1 MNCSLIRISTLFA
14 IALTLAACGGGSSN
28 SGSGNS
34 GTDSSPQITLLGK
47 NGMTIVVGGSFTD
60 PGAAATDAE
69 DGDLAA
75 SIITTSDLDTATVGN
90 YTITYSVTDSANN
103 TSAVVRNVYV
113 VDAGSSTIPLVSGCA
128 LDRAGALAAA
138 ASSNPYS
145 YNGTINMGPNL
156 TPVVYWEAAFPFVD
170 LRRQSDR
177 STRDLG
183 SWWVK
188 YTTIADSGATLDAN
202 GNVVSLSAGEVDK
215 ILISSAD
222 CVYGGD
228 YVVLWDPTKSPSV
241 RLTTS
246 GGVGTLTLKTD
257 DAVNGRR
264 VYTWDIPTDL
274 LPTDYQSAGLWV
286 AIDAPI
292 TGDVDY
298 HVLLPGTETDYLA
311 GNLFNPHFLEDLQG
325 SKVLRF
331 MNWLG
336 TNESTVVDVADLPNT
351 NTHTWAASAVGGG
364 GVPYGVTMQLT
375 KAVNVPVAWIN
386 VPIQATDATI
396 TEIARQVYAQWQPG
410 ITVYVELS
418 NEVWNT
424 IFSDTTYA
432 TDQGAILFPT
442 LTGRHAMST
451 WLAQRSIEMKN
462 IFKTEF
468 GVDAAA
474 VKLVIAG
481 QLFSSSYVH
490 PTDPDLC
497 YLNCRL
503 SNQYNDIAN
512 EIDVYA
518 VAPYVPGKLQG
529 ATYADANDVANW
541 TDAQFFTHLNADP
554 DSTNQGDVESVVLQ
568 ILEKKNLI
576 ATLTGRTD
584 IEYTAYEFGQHL
596 TAGHAPDS
604 DLDIRYKAFQ
614 STPEMGTLYYNLI
627 QGMIDGGM
635 TLSASFNLH
644 GRHNRGGYW
653 GDKQGIAG
661 SIVPRKQAVDAAK

>member
-1 MNCSLIRISTLFA
+1 MRQTQGEGVAWEYVIE
-14 IALTLAACGGGSSN
+14 LANQS
-28 SGSGNS
+28 
-34 GTDSSPQITLLGK
+34 GK
-47 NGMTIVVGGSFTD
+47 NI
-60 PGAAATDAE
+60 
-69 DGDLAA
+69 
-75 SIITTSDLDTATVGN
+75 
-90 YTITYSVTDSANN
+90 
-103 TSAVVRNVYV
+103 
-113 VDAGSSTIPLVSGCA
+113 
-128 LDRAGALAAA
+128 
-138 ASSNPYS
+138 
-145 YNGTINMGPNL
+145 
-156 TPVVYWEAAFPFVD
+156 
-170 LRRQSDR
+170 
-177 STRDLG
+177 
-183 SWWVK
+183 
-188 YTTIADSGATLDAN
+188 
-202 GNVVSLSAGEVDK
+202 
-215 ILISSAD
+215 
-222 CVYGGD
+222 
-228 YVVLWDPTKSPSV
+228 
-241 RLTTS
+241 
-246 GGVGTLTLKTD
+246 
-257 DAVNGRR
+257 
-264 VYTWDIPTDL
+264 
-274 LPTDYQSAGLWV
+274 
-286 AIDAPI
+286 
-292 TGDVDY
+292 
-298 HVLLPGTETDYLA
+298 
-311 GNLFNPHFLEDLQG
+311 
-325 SKVLRF
+325 
-331 MNWLG
+331 
-336 TNESTVVDVADLPNT
+336 
-351 NTHTWAASAVGGG
+351 
-364 GVPYGVTMQLT
+364 
-375 KAVNVPVAWIN
+375 WIN